1 MLAKLKAVH
10 EINYFPEVLRTNIKS
25 YPPSKLS
32 ILPDLYSDILLFLQK
47 MRNKIAEFK
56 EQIKDEDSALVSRDT
71 EELATLLREK
81 THLEDLQ
88 NESMKKQEARQQQG
102 GQGDRM
108 QQVKQQDDPLKHLT
122 PRERMRIRKMQAAD
136 RKAQELR

>member
-1 MLAKLKAVH
+1 
-10 EINYFPEVLRTNIKS
+10 
-25 YPPSKLS
+25 
-32 ILPDLYSDILLFLQK
+32 

-56 EQIKDEDSALVSRDT
+56 EQIKDEDSALVNRDT

-88 NESMKKQEARQQQG
+88 NESMKRQDVRQQQQG

-108 QQVKQQDDPLKHLT
+108 QQMKQDDPYKHLT
-122 PRERMRIRKMQAAD
+122 PRERMRIRKMQEAD